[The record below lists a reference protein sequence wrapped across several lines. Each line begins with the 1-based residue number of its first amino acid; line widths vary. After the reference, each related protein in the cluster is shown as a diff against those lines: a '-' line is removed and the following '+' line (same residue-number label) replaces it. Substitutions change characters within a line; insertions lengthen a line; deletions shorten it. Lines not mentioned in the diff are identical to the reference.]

1 LKAKWNSAFSD
12 VEANYLVSCSK
23 RNVVCRGQIGTAKFC
38 IKPQASPGC
47 CDAVSHLKVI
57 FEFPASSLYLKENE
71 VQAWCEPRFE
81 ASFLSPEQLHFLLSI
96 KLPKEDWMSLFDLLE
111 VGVATEWLLQTSDA
125 KIWSNFTPKTSPTS
139 VLPANLSQVTPHHA
153 PDVQTTPE
161 DVKSLTPNQIGEI
174 LH

>member
-1 LKAKWNSAFSD
+1 
-12 VEANYLVSCSK
+12 
-23 RNVVCRGQIGTAKFC
+23 
-38 IKPQASPGC
+38 
-47 CDAVSHLKVI
+47 
-57 FEFPASSLYLKENE
+57 
-71 VQAWCEPRFE
+71 
-81 ASFLSPEQLHFLLSI
+81 
-96 KLPKEDWMSLFDLLE
+96 MSLFDLLE

-161 DVKSLTPNQIGEI
+161 DVKITPEVEILSPCFADSAVFFHGFPSLSFDDLSQEEDTAPYSSLTPNQIGEI